1 MMRIPVVRSYTIH
14 SPNTR
19 KRPRGD
25 KMVATGKN
33 QMKGNTFM
41 EKILSIA
48 KRIFAVFLASGLSV
62 IGAGAIIGIDTVKAV
77 ILAGTLGV
85 VTVVE
90 QLSRSYLID
99 GKLSSAEINEAFED
113 VDGKTSARKG
123 K

>member
-1 MMRIPVVRSYTIH
+1 
-14 SPNTR
+14 
-19 KRPRGD
+19 
-25 KMVATGKN
+25 MVSTGKN
-33 QMKGNTFM
+33 KLEGTTFM
-41 EKILSIA
+41 EKIVSIV

-90 QLSRSYLID
+90 QLSRSYLVD
-99 GKLSSAEINEAFED
+99 GKLSSAEINEAFAD

>member
-1 MMRIPVVRSYTIH
+1 
-14 SPNTR
+14 
-19 KRPRGD
+19 
-25 KMVATGKN
+25 MVATGKN
-33 QMKGNTFM
+33 QLKGDNFM

-62 IGAGAIIGIDTVKAV
+62 IGAGAIIGIDTIKAV

-90 QLSRSYLID
+90 QLSRSYLVD
-99 GKLSSAEINEAFED
+99 GKLTSTEINDAFQD

>member
-1 MMRIPVVRSYTIH
+1 
-14 SPNTR
+14 
-19 KRPRGD
+19 
-25 KMVATGKN
+25 MVASGKN
-33 QMKGNTFM
+33 QLKGNTLM
-41 EKILSIA
+41 EKIISIV

-90 QLSRSYLID
+90 QLSRSFLVD
-99 GKLSSAEINEAFED
+99 GKLSSAEINEAFAD

>member
-1 MMRIPVVRSYTIH
+1 
-14 SPNTR
+14 
-19 KRPRGD
+19 
-25 KMVATGKN
+25 MVSTGKN
-33 QMKGNTFM
+33 KLEGTTFM
-41 EKILSIA
+41 EKIVSIV

-62 IGAGAIIGIDTVKAV
+62 IGAGAIIGIDTIKAV

-90 QLSRSYLID
+90 QLSRSYLVD
-99 GKLSSAEINEAFED
+99 GKLSSAEINEAFAD

>member
-1 MMRIPVVRSYTIH
+1 
-14 SPNTR
+14 
-19 KRPRGD
+19 
-25 KMVATGKN
+25 MVSSGKN
-33 QMKGNTFM
+33 KLEGNTLM
-41 EKILSIA
+41 EKIISIV

-90 QLSRSYLID
+90 QLSRSFLVD
-99 GKLSSAEINEAFED
+99 GKLSSAEINEAFAD

>member
-1 MMRIPVVRSYTIH
+1 
-14 SPNTR
+14 
-19 KRPRGD
+19 
-25 KMVATGKN
+25 MVATGKN
-33 QMKGNTFM
+33 QLKGNTFM
-41 EKILSIA
+41 EKVLSIA

-62 IGAGAIIGIDTVKAV
+62 IGAGAIIGIDIVKAV

-90 QLSRSYLID
+90 QLARSFLVD
-99 GKLSSAEINEAFED
+99 GKLSAAEINEAFAD

>member
-1 MMRIPVVRSYTIH
+1 
-14 SPNTR
+14 
-19 KRPRGD
+19 
-25 KMVATGKN
+25 MVATGKN
-33 QMKGNTFM
+33 QLKGDNFM
-41 EKILSIA
+41 EKALSIV

-62 IGAGAIIGIDTVKAV
+62 IGAGAIIGIDTIKAV

-90 QLSRSYLID
+90 QLSRSYLVD
-99 GKLSSAEINEAFED
+99 GKLTSAEINDAFDD

>member
-1 MMRIPVVRSYTIH
+1 
-14 SPNTR
+14 
-19 KRPRGD
+19 
-25 KMVATGKN
+25 MVATGKN

-41 EKILSIA
+41 EKALSIA

-62 IGAGAIIGIDTVKAV
+62 IGAGAIIGIDTIKAV

-90 QLSRSYLID
+90 QLSRSYLVD
-99 GKLSSAEINEAFED
+99 GKLSSSEINEAFED

>member
-1 MMRIPVVRSYTIH
+1 
-14 SPNTR
+14 
-19 KRPRGD
+19 
-25 KMVATGKN
+25 MVATGKN
-33 QMKGNTFM
+33 QLKGNTFM
-41 EKILSIA
+41 EKFLSIA

-62 IGAGAIIGIDTVKAV
+62 IGAGAIIGIDIVKAV

-90 QLSRSYLID
+90 QLARSFLVD
-99 GKLSSAEINEAFED
+99 GKLSAAEINEAFAD

>member
-1 MMRIPVVRSYTIH
+1 
-14 SPNTR
+14 
-19 KRPRGD
+19 
-25 KMVATGKN
+25 MVSTGKN
-33 QMKGNTFM
+33 KLEGTTFM
-41 EKILSIA
+41 EKIVSIV

-62 IGAGAIIGIDTVKAV
+62 IGAGAIIGIYTIKAV

-90 QLSRSYLID
+90 QLSRSYLVD
-99 GKLSSAEINEAFED
+99 GKLSSAEINEAFAD

>member
-1 MMRIPVVRSYTIH
+1 
-14 SPNTR
+14 
-19 KRPRGD
+19 
-25 KMVATGKN
+25 MVSTGKN
-33 QMKGNTFM
+33 KLEGTTFM
-41 EKILSIA
+41 EKIISIV

-90 QLSRSYLID
+90 QLSRSYLVD
-99 GKLSSAEINEAFED
+99 GKLSSAEINEAFAD

>member
-1 MMRIPVVRSYTIH
+1 
-14 SPNTR
+14 
-19 KRPRGD
+19 
-25 KMVATGKN
+25 MVSTGKN
-33 QMKGNTFM
+33 KLEGTTFM
-41 EKILSIA
+41 EKILSIV

-62 IGAGAIIGIDTVKAV
+62 IGAGAIIGIDTIKAV

-90 QLSRSYLID
+90 QLSRSYLVD
-99 GKLSSAEINEAFED
+99 GKLSTAEINEAFAD

>member
-1 MMRIPVVRSYTIH
+1 
-14 SPNTR
+14 
-19 KRPRGD
+19 
-25 KMVATGKN
+25 MVATGKN
-33 QMKGNTFM
+33 QLKGNNFM

-62 IGAGAIIGIDTVKAV
+62 IGAGAIIGIDTIKAV

-90 QLSRSYLID
+90 QLSRSYLAD
-99 GKLSSAEINEAFED
+99 GKLSTAEINEAFQD
-113 VDGKTSARKG
+113 VDGKTAARKG